1 MLFLCVV
8 RKLNS
13 LDVRLHQRALEL
25 MQERRQQ
32 LTAAGTLQQL
42 PNVTATTDAAAGKK
56 GGNSGEH
63 KALQL

>member
-1 MLFLCVV
+1 VLR

-42 PNVTATTDAAAGKK
+42 PNVTATEDATGKK
-56 GGNSGEH
+56 GGKSGEH
-63 KALQL
+63 QGLQL